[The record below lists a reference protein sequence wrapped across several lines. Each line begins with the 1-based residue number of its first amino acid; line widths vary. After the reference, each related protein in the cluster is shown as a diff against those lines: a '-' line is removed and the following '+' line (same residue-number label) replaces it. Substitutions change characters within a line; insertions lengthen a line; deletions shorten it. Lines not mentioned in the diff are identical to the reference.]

1 MKQVL
6 GLRAQQISVETPI
19 GCTIWLLLRARL
31 DELWTWDVQCR
42 GFFYEAPLDFG
53 LHVFCLA
60 HPGIPCFVFSSFSW
74 RRWEGEVGVCG
85 RGSLKI
91 SIFCPTSSALQ
102 TAESQPYAFY
112 AQHCSCHLNRQFF
125 CIHCKLHLLIL
136 LLMYFWRTTLC

>member
-6 GLRAQQISVETPI
+6 GLRAQQTSVGTPI

-60 HPGIPCFVFSSFSW
+60 HPGIPCFVFSFLLFPGGDGKVKW
-74 RRWEGEVGVCG
+74 VCVVGG
-85 RGSLKI
+85 
-91 SIFCPTSSALQ
+91 A
-102 TAESQPYAFY
+102 
-112 AQHCSCHLNRQFF
+112 
-125 CIHCKLHLLIL
+125 
-136 LLMYFWRTTLC
+136 